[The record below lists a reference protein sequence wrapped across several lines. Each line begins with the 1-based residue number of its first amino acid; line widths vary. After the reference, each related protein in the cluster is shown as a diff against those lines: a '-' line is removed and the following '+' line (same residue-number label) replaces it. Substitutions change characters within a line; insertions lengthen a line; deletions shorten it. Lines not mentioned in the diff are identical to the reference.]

1 MARGATCRLLPTRP
15 VFTGASPDRPDI
27 TNRPDIGL
35 RDRRQEN
42 HADLRLYDALRRLR
56 TVCGYLPVR
65 HYAHRYHLPA
75 GLQHRAQYVLGVLLL
90 REGLS
95 AVCD

>member
-1 MARGATCRLLPTRP
+1 MAREATCRLLPTRP
-15 VFTGASPDRPDI
+15 QFTAASLGRPDI
-27 TNRPDIGL
+27 INRPPHRPSI
-35 RDRRQEN
+35 QERE
-42 HADLRLYDALRRLR
+42 HADLRLHDALRRLR

-65 HYAHRYHLPA
+65 HYAHRYHLPP